1 MNILLHKLISILC
14 EVKVEIESIPARE
27 NTNSDLAYWIEK
39 NDIQSFRMLHDAS
52 SKHLLFYAYK
62 IVKNKQIAEEVV
74 QETFTSIWLQST
86 SYNADRGSPVTWMRT
101 IVKNKA
107 LDALRTSKFYSNYEF
122 VKDNKKE
129 EESSNSLEP
138 DAVLTEKQSSLL
150 IMKYLRKLNGSQMEA
165 IYLSYY
171 KGLSHS
177 EVASI
182 VAEPLGTVKNRIR
195 LGILSLRRRRSGLR
209 AA

>member
-1 MNILLHKLISILC
+1 M
-14 EVKVEIESIPARE
+14 EIEFIAARE
-27 NTNSDLAYWIEK
+27 NKNSDLAYWIEK

-52 SKHLLFYAYK
+52 SKHLLFYAHK
-62 IVKNKQIAEEVV
+62 IVKNQQLAEEVV
-74 QETFTSIWLQST
+74 QETFTSIWLQAK
-86 SYNADRGSPVTWMRT
+86 SYNAEKGSPVTWMRT

-107 LDALRTSKFYSNYEF
+107 LDALRNSKVYLNAELLQ
-122 VKDNKKE
+122 DENKE
-129 EESSNSLEP
+129 EEPSNFLEP
-138 DAVLTEKQSSLL
+138 DAVLTEKQSSML
-150 IMKYLRKLNGSQMEA
+150 IMKYLRKLNCSQMEA

-171 KGLSHS
+171 NGLSHS

-195 LGILSLRRRRSGLR
+195 LGILSLKRRRSGLR

>member
-1 MNILLHKLISILC
+1 MELD
-14 EVKVEIESIPARE
+14 SIPTGE
-27 NTNSDLAYWIEK
+27 NKNSDLAYWIEK
-39 NDIQSFRMLHDAS
+39 NDMQSFRMLYDAS

-62 IVKNKQIAEEVV
+62 IVKNQYLAEEVL
-74 QETFTSIWLQST
+74 QETFTSIWLQAN

-107 LDALRTSKFYSNYEF
+107 LDAMRNSKFYLNAELL
-122 VKDNKKE
+122 KDTNNE
-129 EESSNSLEP
+129 EEPSNSLEP
-138 DAVLTEKQSSLL
+138 DAVLTEKQSSML

-171 KGLSHS
+171 NGLSHS
-177 EVASI
+177 EVAI
-182 VAEPLGTVKNRIR
+182 MVAEPLGTVKNRIR